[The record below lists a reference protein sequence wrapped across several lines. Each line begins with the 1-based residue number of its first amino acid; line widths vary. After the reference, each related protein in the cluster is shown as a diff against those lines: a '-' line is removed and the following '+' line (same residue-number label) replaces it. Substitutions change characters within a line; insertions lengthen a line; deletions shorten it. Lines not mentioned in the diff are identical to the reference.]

1 MSLLV
6 SIIGKCNMSTVWTM
20 EIVNLKFEGVFVG
33 IDGTPTSRA
42 GCIRMPKRSN
52 TIDPLFARWLKAW
65 PLKIP
70 WIARAYVRINEKRA
84 MTHCG
89 DRWLS
94 IPIEIIPL
102 VSPIISS
109 SNLNFRSSVCSGS
122 VSPFDHEEEEKATR
136 RDTSKT
142 VGELKAW
149 NMEILC
155 DFCDLGE
162 WKGETRAT
170 NQFRN

>member
-1 MSLLV
+1 
-6 SIIGKCNMSTVWTM
+6 MSTVWTM
-20 EIVNLKFEGVFVG
+20 ELVNLKFEGVFVG
-33 IDGTPTSRA
+33 IDGTPTRRA
-42 GCIRMPKRSN
+42 GCIRIPKRSN

-84 MTHCG
+84 ITHCG
-89 DRWLS
+89 YRWLS

-142 VGELKAW
+142 VEGNWKLGTWKFCVIFVIWETGKERLEQRISL
-149 NMEILC
+149 EIR
-155 DFCDLGE
+155 E
-162 WKGETRAT
+162 I
-170 NQFRN
+170 

>member
-42 GCIRMPKRSN
+42 GCIRIPKRSN
-52 TIDPLFARWLKAW
+52 TIDPLFARWLDQPCLKAW

-84 MTHCG
+84 ITHCG
-89 DRWLS
+89 YRWLS

-109 SNLNFRSSVCSGS
+109 SNLFCSSVCSGS
-122 VSPFDHEEEEKATR
+122 VRSFARGGEGHASRHEQNCW
-136 RDTSKT
+136 
-142 VGELKAW
+142 GELKAW

-155 DFCDLGE
+155 DFCDLG
-162 WKGETRAT
+162 
-170 NQFRN
+170 